1 MATARPNVNDDL
13 LSLSNSEWR
22 YIINEYIENEIDRQI
37 AIEYYL
43 NGKPQA
49 DIGAEFNYSRSAIR
63 DRLYKIIKII
73 EKNAKKKP

>member
-1 MATARPNVNDDL
+1 MAQARPKVNDYL
-13 LSLSNSEWR
+13 LTLTNSEWR
-22 YIINEYIENEIDRQI
+22 YIIDEYIKSETDRQI

-63 DRLYKIIKII
+63 DRLHKIIKII
-73 EKNAKKKP
+73 EKNAKNKS

>member
-1 MATARPNVNDDL
+1 MASARPNLNEDL

-22 YIINEYIENEIDRQI
+22 YIINEYIKNEKDRQI

-43 NGKPQA
+43 NGKPQI
-49 DIGAEFNYSRSAIR
+49 DIAMEFNYARSTIR
-63 DRLYKIIKII
+63 DKLHKAIDII